1 MISTAFEPSEPS
13 AEAQPLAQE
22 VSRAVRRHVQAHVRE
37 FEVTPEDSL
46 KGLEQNAECRE
57 QRALSCEPSHF
68 SWMDFYALSQRDPEL
83 GLQRW
88 KEIKEAARQE
98 LQSGHRA
105 AIANEGTFSSSAWQ
119 RAQFL
124 AIRDGLAADWEPHN
138 GIERSLIDML
148 AQAYANQLFW
158 QERMMC
164 YACLESKTELMKTNS
179 WAEHPRVSDAQA
191 VDQAAQMVDRF
202 NRVFMRSLRA
212 LRDLRRHAPSLV
224 MRNVGQV
231 NVAENQLHLGD
242 VHSGAIS

>member
-1 MISTAFEPSEPS
+1 MISTALESSES
-13 AEAQPLAQE
+13 AADAQPLAQE
-22 VSRAVRRHVQAHVRE
+22 MSRAVRRYVQAHVRE

-46 KGLEQNAECRE
+46 KSLEQNSEYRG
-57 QRALSCEPSHF
+57 QKALNCEPRHF
-68 SWMDFYALSQRDPEL
+68 SWMDFYTLSQRDPEL

-105 AIANEGTFSSSAWQ
+105 AIANEGTFSSNTWQ

-124 AIRDGLAADWEPHN
+124 AIRDGLATDWEPQN
-138 GIERSLIDML
+138 GIEWSLIDMM
-148 AQAYANQLFW
+148 AQAYASQLFW

-164 YACLESKTELMKTNS
+164 YACLESKTEQIKTNG

-224 MRNVGQV
+224 MHNVGQV
-231 NVAENQLHLGD
+231 NVAENQLNLGD
-242 VHSGAIS
+242 VNSGALG